1 MDTSRIREIVQELE
15 NLPNDLQQDVL
26 EYVRELRSARP
37 RGVPGREL
45 LQFAGTITKD
55 DAEAMRKAIEAGC
68 EQVDA
73 NEW

>member
-1 MDTSRIREIVQELE
+1 VQELE
-15 NLPNDLQQDVL
+15 DLPNHLQQDLL
-26 EYVRELRSARP
+26 EYVRELRSAKP
-37 RGVPGREL
+37 RGVLGREL

>member
-1 MDTSRIREIVQELE
+1 MQELE
-15 NLPNDLQQDVL
+15 DLPNHLQQDLL
-26 EYVRELRSARP
+26 EYVRELRSAKP
-37 RGVPGREL
+37 RGVLGREL